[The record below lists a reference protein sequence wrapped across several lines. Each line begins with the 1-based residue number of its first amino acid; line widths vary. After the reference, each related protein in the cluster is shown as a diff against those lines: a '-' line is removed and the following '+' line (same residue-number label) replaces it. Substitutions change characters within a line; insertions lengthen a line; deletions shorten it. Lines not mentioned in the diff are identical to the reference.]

1 MASGDRKFYRYRFV
15 IAGLI
20 LAAHLS
26 VGLNFFSVSPVLPLI
41 MEDFGITRATASL
54 LVALALLVHAVFG
67 LPGGVIAARFGLKR
81 VYFLAWLLVGMS
93 VFSSFVNSFST
104 LLVLRLAYG
113 IGFGV
118 IIPATAPLLMQWLKP
133 REITVMNGLDIA
145 ALALGVALSVT
156 TVAPIADGIGW
167 KNALSVFGAI
177 ALLGALAWAF
187 LGRERPL
194 ERQAISVTN
203 ITFSD
208 ISSVL
213 RNPVIL
219 LLAAADALV
228 FMQYTALTG
237 WLPTFYGESR
247 NMSLAQAG
255 FITGLIPL
263 IGVGAVLAGG
273 ILPLRTSDKRIF
285 YVVHGFLI
293 GIGGLGSFLLESN
306 IGILAFL

>member
-1 MASGDRKFYRYRFV
+1 MASGNRNFYRYRFV

-20 LAAHLS
+20 LAAHFS

-54 LVALALLVHAVFG
+54 LVALALLVHAIFG
-67 LPGGVIAARFGLKR
+67 LPGGVIAARFGVKR

-104 LLVLRLAYG
+104 LLILRLAYG
-113 IGFGV
+113 VGFGV

-145 ALALGVALSVT
+145 ALTLGVALSVT

-187 LGRERPL
+187 LGRARPP
-194 ERQAISVTN
+194 EHQAISVTN

-255 FITGLIPL
+255 FVTGLIPL

-273 ILPLRTSDKRIF
+273 ILPVSYTHLTLPPSDL
-285 YVVHGFLI
+285 V
-293 GIGGLGSFLLESN
+293 
-306 IGILAFL
+306 